1 MRSSKEERDGDK
13 ADRMACAIQSRENP
27 VKSAVSFLRLA
38 RRTMSSAMTTMPT
51 TVADID
57 TDAWQ
62 AQAAASH
69 QYRSQY
75 NGHGPDHHRRLRFHW
90 NTPELP
96 NDAPKHRRPMQ
107 SIHCCI
113 DGRQRIFFGHTFP
126 VRNNDLKAVG
136 LLAQQ
141 PLIPNRSI
149 PSPRD
154 IPRQPL
160 RNAAEWKPPALC
172 P

>member
-38 RRTMSSAMTTMPT
+38 RRAMSSAMTTMPT

-90 NTPELP
+90 NTPEFP
-96 NDAPKHRRPMQ
+96 DVRHSTAPGAQYPMLHQWATAHSCGGARQ
-107 SIHCCI
+107 SRMTVSRLAALI
-113 DGRQRIFFGHTFP
+113 
-126 VRNNDLKAVG
+126 
-136 LLAQQ
+136 AQQ
-141 PLIPNRSI
+141 ALIPTRPL

-160 RNAAEWKPPALC
+160 RNAAEWKPQAPC

>member
-1 MRSSKEERDGDK
+1 
-13 ADRMACAIQSRENP
+13 MACAIQSRENP

-38 RRTMSSAMTTMPT
+38 RRAMSSAMTTMPT

-90 NTPELP
+90 NTPEFPDVRHSTAPGAQYPMLHQWATAHSCGGAAP
-96 NDAPKHRRPMQ
+96 LTNDGFKACCADRSAGPDPHTAP
-107 SIHCCI
+107 S
-113 DGRQRIFFGHTFP
+113 
-126 VRNNDLKAVG
+126 
-136 LLAQQ
+136 
-141 PLIPNRSI
+141 
-149 PSPRD
+149 
-154 IPRQPL
+154 
-160 RNAAEWKPPALC
+160 
-172 P
+172 